1 MSLSNLSM
9 VSSGGRAILQG
20 SSKLSSRLPRPQ
32 VQLEQAQQQQAYL
45 AARVER
51 INATI
56 EELYP
61 RTAAVKDPEAR
72 REVELRLKGLARHG
86 LFVTETWRKLDAIL
100 AERERAL

>member
-1 MSLSNLSM
+1 LTSLF
-9 VSSGGRAILQG
+9 R
-20 SSKLSSRLPRPQ
+20 
-32 VQLEQAQQQQAYL
+32 
-45 AARVER
+45 
-51 INATI
+51 
-56 EELYP
+56 ELYP

>member
-1 MSLSNLSM
+1 MSLSNLSV

-32 VQLEQAQQQQAYL
+32 VQLEQAYL
-45 AARVER
+45 AARVQR

-86 LFVTETWRKLDAIL
+86 LFVTETWRELDAIL
-100 AERERAL
+100 AERGRAW